1 MTNSQ
6 VLILLLLILLDKSSN
21 RLKMKNVKMLSQL
34 TLFAM
39 NSNHSS
45 DSCSIRL
52 VNNLPMH
59 HKKPCPPALQSN
71 APSHPPPPFHSNHSP
86 PRRKSAP
93 YPNAPSKPKWGA
105 CAWSMVVKSS
115 IDFVMR
121 RIVVMWRRRVGIVS
135 VISTFW
141 SRVLVQVVKGV
152 TRRGG
157 WVKLQLWKVVESS
170 WNGSDC

>member
-1 MTNSQ
+1 MTISQ

-21 RLKMKNVKMLSQL
+21 RLKMKNAKMLSQL

-59 HKKPCPPALQSN
+59 NKKPCPPALQAN
-71 APSHPPPPFHSNHSP
+71 VQSHPPPPFHSNRSP

-93 YPNAPSKPKWGA
+93 YPNAPNKPKWGA
-105 CAWSMVVKSS
+105 YA
-115 IDFVMR
+115 
-121 RIVVMWRRRVGIVS
+121 
-135 VISTFW
+135 
-141 SRVLVQVVKGV
+141 
-152 TRRGG
+152 
-157 WVKLQLWKVVESS
+157 
-170 WNGSDC
+170 